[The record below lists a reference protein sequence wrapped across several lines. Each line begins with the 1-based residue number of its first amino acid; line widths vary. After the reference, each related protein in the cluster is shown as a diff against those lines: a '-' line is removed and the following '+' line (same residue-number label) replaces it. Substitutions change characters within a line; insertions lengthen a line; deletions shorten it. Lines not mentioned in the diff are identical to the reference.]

1 MKVEQV
7 YSGFDCLSVDG
18 DPMSVRALKLA
29 YRKHVKGDDSIGW
42 DELSDTLAMTLAQI
56 MGDEEFCSWNQCDFL
71 IERELNQ

>member
-56 MGDEEFCSWNQCDFL
+56 MGDEEFCSWSQCDFL